1 MRFLIWFIFPWFIKM
16 LQKFL
21 HILTPAILLFSRS
34 SNGFYH
40 LGKGLNTGCLYP
52 KRDFSNTPMIMRSK
66 KTSVDTVGGDNGIEI
81 FGFGNPYGYGYSYGN
96 NFGSKNKKFDG
107 RNMSPDYRPRSA
119 NQRKYV
125 EFLNNS
131 TVPIILGIGPAGCG
145 KTLFACVTAIT
156 GLRNGIYDK
165 IILTR
170 PIVPVE
176 EEELGFLPGTLIKK
190 MDPWTRPIFDI
201 FLEFYSQRDL
211 DAMLNSGVIE
221 ISPLAYMRGR
231 TFKRS
236 VIIAD
241 EMQNST
247 PNQMLMLTTRIGD
260 RSKMVITGDVRQ
272 SDRPGDKNGLLDFM
286 KKIREHLKVEPDFDV
301 KLVEMENT
309 DIERSPIVS
318 KILELYAD
326 GAGSGISNKKT
337 IDNGLMNSMN
347 ENMVIGVTDSD
358 YGIINN
364 IIENLDNDKKKDI
377 RNGDLV
383 KDSKR
388 EIKKDIRKEDSD
400 AAMIPISQISP
411 KSKIY

>member
-1 MRFLIWFIFPWFIKM
+1 MRFLIWFIFLWFIKM
-16 LQKFL
+16 LKKFL

-40 LGKGLNTGCLYP
+40 VGKGLNTGRLYP

-66 KTSVDTVGGDNGIEI
+66 KTNVETVGGDNGIEI
-81 FGFGNPYGYGYSYGN
+81 FGFGNPYGYGYSYG
-96 NFGSKNKKFDG
+96 FASKNKKFDG

-119 NQRKYV
+119 NQKKYV

-131 TVPIILGIGPAGCG
+131 TVPIVLGIGPAGCG
-145 KTLFACVTAIT
+145 KTLFACVTAIS
-156 GLRNGIYDK
+156 GLKSGIYDK

-211 DAMLNSGVIE
+211 DAMLISGVIE

-236 VIIAD
+236 IIIAD

-286 KKIREHLKVEPDFDV
+286 KKIREQLKVEPDFDV

-318 KILELYAD
+318 KILELYA
-326 GAGSGISNKKT
+326 GVGISNKKT
-337 IDNGLMNSMN
+337 VDNGLTNSMN
-347 ENMVIGVTDSD
+347 ENMVIGVTDND

-364 IIENLDNDKKKDI
+364 IIENLDNEKKNDNRNGDLARCKKDI
-377 RNGDLV
+377 RND
-383 KDSKR
+383 
-388 EIKKDIRKEDSD
+388 IKKEDSD
-400 AAMIPISQISP
+400 AAMIPISQMTT
-411 KSKIY
+411 KYGL

>member
-1 MRFLIWFIFPWFIKM
+1 MRFLIWFFFPWFIKM
-16 LQKFL
+16 LQKIL

-66 KTSVDTVGGDNGIEI
+66 KTTVDTVGGDTGIEI

-96 NFGSKNKKFDG
+96 NFVSKNKKFDG

-119 NQRKYV
+119 NQKKYV

-131 TVPIILGIGPAGCG
+131 TVPIVLGIGPAGCG

-231 TFKRS
+231 TFKRCI
-236 VIIAD
+236 IIAD

-260 RSKMVITGDVRQ
+260 RSKMVITGDLRQ

-286 KKIREHLKVEPDFDV
+286 KKIREQLKVEPDFDI
-301 KLVEMENT
+301 KLVELENS

-318 KILELYAD
+318 KILELYASAD
-326 GAGSGISNKKT
+326 CLNKKT
-337 IDNGLMNSMN
+337 VDNGLTNSMN
-347 ENMVIGVTDSD
+347 ENMVIGVTDCD
-358 YGIINN
+358 YEIINN
-364 IIENLDNDKKKDI
+364 IIENLDNDKKNDN
-377 RNGDLV
+377 RNGDLAR
-383 KDSKR
+383 DY
-388 EIKKDIRKEDSD
+388 KKDIRKGDSD
-400 AAMIPISQISP
+400 AAMIPISQMSP
-411 KSKIY
+411 KYGV